1 MSLSTVNH
9 PPGITSGL
17 GQGLEKDLAKR
28 PAATAIRSEGQ
39 KRIIVTMPAYNA
51 AKTLLKT
58 FEDIPK
64 GLVSE
69 IILVDD
75 CSNDDTVSVGNK
87 LDIKVIAHPH
97 NVGYGGNQKTCYLEA
112 LRDGADIVIML
123 HPDYQYD
130 PTKIPEIVAPIL
142 AGEADIVLGSRFLG
156 GGALK
161 GGMPYYKFVAN
172 RFLTTCQ
179 NAVLGTSLSEFHT
192 GYRAYSRKFL
202 ETVPFLR
209 NSIAFVFDAEILC
222 QAVYFGFR
230 IAEIPVETRYFP
242 EASSIKFWNST
253 KYGIGVLYALGK
265 YMAAKAGIVKSQLF
279 KP

>member
-1 MSLSTVNH
+1 MAETM
-9 PPGITSGL
+9 T
-17 GQGLEKDLAKR
+17 GQFRQAGRL
-28 PAATAIRSEGQ
+28 PIGQ
-39 KRIIVTMPAYNA
+39 ARVIVTMPAYNA

-58 FEDIPK
+58 FEEIPK

-69 IILVDD
+69 IIMVDD
-75 CSNDDTVSVGNK
+75 CSKDDTVAVGNS
-87 LDIKVIAHPH
+87 LDIKVISHPH

-130 PTKIPEIVAPIL
+130 PRKIPEMIAPIL
-142 AGEADIVLGSRFLG
+142 EGKADIVLGSRFLG

-161 GGMPYYKFVAN
+161 GGMPVYKFISN
-172 RFLTTCQ
+172 RFLTTMQ
-179 NAVLGTSLSEFHT
+179 NLVLGTNLSEFHT
-192 GYRAYSRKFL
+192 GYRAYSRQFL
-202 ETVPFLR
+202 ERVPFLR

-230 IAEIPVETRYFP
+230 VAEIPVETRYFP
-242 EASSIKFWNST
+242 EASSINFWNSV
-253 KYGIGVLYALGK
+253 KYGLGVLGSLVK
-265 YMAAKAGIVKSQLF
+265 FVAAKSGVAISPLF

>member
-1 MSLSTVNH
+1 MATGISNYPAERAVNLTI
-9 PPGITSGL
+9 GS
-17 GQGLEKDLAKR
+17 KKV
-28 PAATAIRSEGQ
+28 
-39 KRIIVTMPAYNA
+39 IVTMPAYNA
-51 AKTLLKT
+51 AKTLIKT

-75 CSNDDTVSVGNK
+75 CSKDDTVAIGSSLN
-87 LDIKVIAHPH
+87 IKVISHPH

-130 PTKIPEIVAPIL
+130 PRKIPEMIAPLID
-142 AGEADIVLGSRFLG
+142 GSADVVLGSRFLG
-156 GGALK
+156 GGALR
-161 GGMPYYKFVAN
+161 GGMPMYKFLSN

-179 NAVLGTSLSEFHT
+179 NWVLGTQLSEFHT
-192 GYRAYSRKFL
+192 GYRAYSRQFL

-209 NSIAFVFDAEILC
+209 NSISFVFDAEILC
-222 QAVYFGFR
+222 QAIYFKFR
-230 IAEIPVETRYFP
+230 IKEIAVETRYFA
-242 EASSIKFWNST
+242 EASSINFLNSV
-253 KYGIGVLYALGK
+253 KYGFGVLASL
-265 YMAAKAGIVKSQLF
+265 AKFLQAKSGFAVGDIF

>member
-1 MSLSTVNH
+1 MAVAQNQQNQT
-9 PPGITSGL
+9 TSGSR
-17 GQGLEKDLAKR
+17 QAR
-28 PAATAIRSEGQ
+28 VV
-39 KRIIVTMPAYNA
+39 VTMPAYNA

-58 FEDIPK
+58 FEEIPH

-69 IILVDD
+69 VILVDD
-75 CSNDDTVSVGNK
+75 CSHDDTVAVGSS
-87 LDIKVIAHPH
+87 LDIKVIRHPH

-112 LRDGADIVIML
+112 LRDQADIVIML

-130 PTKIPEIVAPIL
+130 PRKIPEMIAPIL
-142 AGEADIVLGSRFLG
+142 NNQADIVLGSRFLG

-161 GGMPYYKFVAN
+161 GGMPMYKFISN
-172 RFLTTCQ
+172 RFLTTMQ
-179 NAVLGTSLSEFHT
+179 NLVLNTNLSEFHT
-192 GYRAYSRKFL
+192 GYRAYSRRFL

-242 EASSIKFWNST
+242 EASSINFLNSV
-253 KYGIGVLYALGK
+253 KYGLGVLGTLGK
-265 YMAAKAGIVKSQLF
+265 YLAARSGLAQSPLF
-279 KP
+279 KN

>member
-1 MSLSTVNH
+1 MSVVSVNDQSSR
-9 PPGITSGL
+9 TKL
-17 GQGLEKDLAKR
+17 GEQNFVSKAK
-28 PAATAIRSEGQ
+28 
-39 KRIIVTMPAYNA
+39 IIVTMPAYNA

-75 CSNDDTVSVGNK
+75 CSKDDTVNVGSS
-87 LDIKVIAHPH
+87 LDIKVIKHPH

-112 LRDGADIVIML
+112 LRDNADIIIML

-130 PTKIPEIVAPIL
+130 PKKIPEMVAPIL
-142 AGEADIVLGSRFLG
+142 ANEADIVLGSRLLD

-161 GGMPYYKFVAN
+161 GGMPMYKFIAN
-172 RFLTTCQ
+172 RFLTSCQ
-179 NAVLGTSLSEFHT
+179 NFVLGTRLSEFHT

-209 NSIAFVFDAEILC
+209 NSLAFVFDAEILC
-222 QAVYFGFR
+222 QAIYFDFR
-230 IAEIPVETRYFP
+230 IAEIAVETRYFP
-242 EASSIKFWNST
+242 EASSINFINSV
-253 KYGIGVLYALGK
+253 KYGLSVLSTLVKFSLAK
-265 YMAAKAGIVKSQLF
+265 YKFRSNDLF
-279 KP
+279 KK

>member
-1 MSLSTVNH
+1 M
-9 PPGITSGL
+9 GL
-17 GQGLEKDLAKR
+17 GTANYRPDTAKNSSMS
-28 PAATAIRSEGQ
+28 AGQ
-39 KRIIVTMPAYNA
+39 SVSARKVIVTMPAYNA

-64 GLVSE
+64 GVVSE

-75 CSNDDTVSVGNK
+75 ASKDDTIAVGST
-87 LDIKVIAHPH
+87 LPIKVIAHPH

-130 PTKIPEIVAPIL
+130 PRKIPEMVAPIL
-142 AGEADIVLGSRFLG
+142 NGTADIVLGSRFID

-161 GGMPYYKFVAN
+161 GGMPYYKFIAN

-179 NAVLGTSLSEFHT
+179 NVVLGTHLSEFHT
-192 GYRAYSRKFL
+192 GYRSYSRKFL

-230 IAEIPVETRYFP
+230 IAEIGVETRYFA
-242 EASSIKFWNST
+242 EASSINFWNST
-253 KYGIGVLYALGK
+253 KYGLGVLGTLVKFA
-265 YMAAKAGIVKSQLF
+265 AAKAGISKSELF

>member
-1 MSLSTVNH
+1 MTSTDTNIQPDKESGAVT
-9 PPGITSGL
+9 PGS
-17 GQGLEKDLAKR
+17 A
-28 PAATAIRSEGQ
+28 
-39 KRIIVTMPAYNA
+39 RIVVTMPAYNA

-75 CSNDDTVSVGNK
+75 CSVDDTVAVGNS
-87 LDIKVIAHPH
+87 LDIKVIRHPH

-130 PTKIPEIVAPIL
+130 PRKIPEMVAPIL
-142 AGEADIVLGSRFLG
+142 AGKADIVLGSRFLG

-161 GGMPYYKFVAN
+161 GGMPIYKFISN
-172 RFLTTCQ
+172 RFLTTTQ
-179 NAVLGTSLSEFHT
+179 NLVLGTNLSEFHT

-202 ETVPFLR
+202 ERVPFLR

-222 QAVYFGFR
+222 QAVYFGFK

-242 EASSIKFWNST
+242 EASSINFWSSVR
-253 KYGIGVLYALGK
+253 YGCGVLGSLVKFLG
-265 YMAAKAGIVKSQLF
+265 AKSNLFQSRLF
-279 KP
+279 KA

>member
-1 MSLSTVNH
+1 M
-9 PPGITSGL
+9 PPIDINYKPNLISVE
-17 GQGLEKDLAKR
+17 EKNQLPQAK
-28 PAATAIRSEGQ
+28 
-39 KRIIVTMPAYNA
+39 IIVTMPAYNA
-51 AKTLLKT
+51 AKTLIKT

-75 CSNDDTVSVGNK
+75 CSKDDTVTVGSS
-87 LDIKVIAHPH
+87 LDIKVIKHPH

-112 LRDGADIVIML
+112 LRDNADIVIML

-130 PTKIPEIVAPIL
+130 PKKIPEMVAPIL
-142 AGEADIVLGSRFLG
+142 ENKADIVLGSRLLG

-161 GGMPYYKFVAN
+161 GGMPMYKFIAN

-179 NAVLGTSLSEFHT
+179 NIVLGTHLSEFHT

-209 NSIAFVFDAEILC
+209 NSLAFVFDAEILA
-222 QAVYFGFR
+222 QAVYFNFR

-242 EASSIKFWNST
+242 EASSINFMNSV
-253 KYGIGVLYALGK
+253 KYGLSVLGTLVK
-265 YMAAKAGIVKSQLF
+265 YSLAKYKVRTSKLF
-279 KP
+279 QG

>member
-1 MSLSTVNH
+1 LL
-9 PPGITSGL
+9 PGA
-17 GQGLEKDLAKR
+17 AK
-28 PAATAIRSEGQ
+28 
-39 KRIIVTMPAYNA
+39 IIVTMPAYNA

-58 FEDIPK
+58 FEEIPK

-75 CSNDDTVSVGNK
+75 CSADETVPLAST
-87 LDIKVIAHPH
+87 LDIKVIRHPH

-112 LRDGADIVIML
+112 LRDRADIVIML

-130 PTKIPEIVAPIL
+130 PKKIPEMVAPIL
-142 AGEADIVLGSRFLG
+142 TGEADIVLGSRLLN

-161 GGMPYYKFVAN
+161 GGMPLYKYIAN

-179 NAVLGTSLSEFHT
+179 NFVLGTNLSEFHT

-209 NSIAFVFDAEILC
+209 NSLAFVFDGEILC
-222 QAVYFGFR
+222 QAVFFDFR

-242 EASSIKFWNST
+242 EASSINFFNSV
-253 KYGIGVLYALGK
+253 KYGLSILATL
-265 YMAAKAGIVKSQLF
+265 AKFSLAKHRLATSKLF
-279 KP
+279 RT

>member
-1 MSLSTVNH
+1 M
-9 PPGITSGL
+9 GL
-17 GQGLEKDLAKR
+17 GTANYR
-28 PAATAIRSEGQ
+28 PDTANNSSMAYSQ
-39 KRIIVTMPAYNA
+39 SVSPKKIIVTMPAYNA

-75 CSNDDTVSVGNK
+75 CSKDDTIAVGST

-130 PTKIPEIVAPIL
+130 PRKIPEMVAPIL
-142 AGEADIVLGSRFLG
+142 DGSADIVLGSRFID

-161 GGMPYYKFVAN
+161 GGMPYYKFLAN
-172 RFLTTCQ
+172 RFLTSCQ
-179 NAVLGTSLSEFHT
+179 NAVLGTNLSEFHT
-192 GYRAYSRKFL
+192 GYRSYSRKFL

-209 NSIAFVFDAEILC
+209 NSLAFVFDAEILC
-222 QAVYFGFR
+222 QAIYFGFR
-230 IAEIPVETRYFP
+230 IAEIGVETRYFA
-242 EASSIKFWNST
+242 EASSINFWNST
-253 KYGIGVLYALGK
+253 KYGIGVLSTLCKFA
-265 YMAAKAGIVKSQLF
+265 AAKSGIARSELF
-279 KP
+279 RP

>member
-1 MSLSTVNH
+1 MALGATNFR
-9 PPGITSGL
+9 PGT
-17 GQGLEKDLAKR
+17 ELASDR
-28 PAATAIRSEGQ
+28 ETAIRG
-39 KRIIVTMPAYNA
+39 KKIIVTMPAYNA
-51 AKTLLKT
+51 ARTLLKT
-58 FEDIPK
+58 FEEIPR

-75 CSNDDTVSVGNK
+75 CSKDDTVAVGSS
-87 LDIKVIAHPH
+87 LDIKVISHPH

-130 PTKIPEIVAPIL
+130 PTKIPEMVAPIL
-142 AGEADIVLGSRFLG
+142 ENKADIVLGSRFLG

-161 GGMPYYKFVAN
+161 GGMPFYKFLSN

-179 NAVLGTSLSEFHT
+179 NVVLGTHLSEFHT

-230 IAEIPVETRYFP
+230 IAEIGVETRYFA
-242 EASSIKFWNST
+242 EASSINFWNSVKYGLGVLDT
-253 KYGIGVLYALGK
+253 LGKYIAAKYGISK
-265 YMAAKAGIVKSQLF
+265 NELF

>member
-1 MSLSTVNH
+1 MSAASINYQSS
-9 PPGITSGL
+9 IIN
-17 GQGLEKDLAKR
+17 LEEKNSLPKAK
-28 PAATAIRSEGQ
+28 
-39 KRIIVTMPAYNA
+39 IIVTMPAYNA

-58 FEDIPK
+58 FEDIPR

-75 CSNDDTVSVGNK
+75 CSKDETVNVGSS
-87 LDIKVIAHPH
+87 LDIKVIRHPH

-112 LRDGADIVIML
+112 LRDDADIIIML

-130 PTKIPEIVAPIL
+130 PKKIPEIVAPIL
-142 AGEADIVLGSRFLG
+142 AGRADIVLGSRLLG

-161 GGMPYYKFVAN
+161 GGMPMYKFIAN

-179 NAVLGTSLSEFHT
+179 NFVLGTNLSEFHT

-209 NSIAFVFDAEILC
+209 NSLAFVFDAEILC
-222 QAVYFGFR
+222 QAVYFNFR
-230 IAEIPVETRYFP
+230 IAEIAVETRYFP
-242 EASSIKFWNST
+242 EASSINFLNSV
-253 KYGIGVLYALGK
+253 KYGLSVLATLVK
-265 YMAAKAGIVKSQLF
+265 FSLAKSRLKIDGLF
-279 KP
+279 KV